1 MINKIFIDIFY
12 FFIMIYIMINL
23 IFLIGGLFS
32 SSNDSTGLRFL
43 REYDPEY
50 LSYHHLSVGLNGY
63 GYLRS
68 DAYNSVSSYGDFD
81 YYRRIYSTSKD
92 FYFRI
97 QPYQSLSLYESG
109 FSSSSRG
116 NLAGAFQWYPFSL
129 PLFTQIEGKLYGD
142 YSKRPENDIRKDGV
156 AEIKAGLGF
165 GRIVPL
171 SDAYKTLRIEEEL
184 NDLGELPGRFD
195 RRELEMI
202 SNQIMR
208 KNKYLDERN
217 FWRDLD
223 SILTETENFK
233 HDRLN
238 AVSAIRIN
246 RILGTNA
253 KVRLSSVSYLYGF
266 DRGYEMG
273 FYLGYLYR
281 YSKYTSG
288 LSGED
293 LTNKEKG
300 LYTGVRYDFAHP
312 ISVKLHLCGH
322 SSCEAY
328 LSDSVGLKE
337 VNLSIGLSYEVFNS
351 FFSDFNIEYLNSE
364 RRYPSWGRDEEY
376 FGFDWRNI
384 YYIDYKLSI
393 SFNGSF
399 SYFLGRGDDIADSFR
414 GSLSTSIDYN
424 FF

>member
-1 MINKIFIDIFY
+1 MII
-12 FFIMIYIMINL
+12 L

-32 SSNDSTGLRFL
+32 SSNDSTGLKFL
-43 REYDPEY
+43 RGYDPKY

-68 DAYNSVSSYGDFD
+68 DSYNLVNSYGDFD

-97 QPYQSLSLYESG
+97 QPYQNLSFYEG
-109 FSSSSRG
+109 DFSSSSRG
-116 NLAGAFQWYPFSL
+116 NLGGTFQWYPFPL
-129 PLFTQIEGKLYGD
+129 PLFTQIDGKLHGD

-156 AEIKAGLGF
+156 AEIKLGLGF
-165 GRIVPL
+165 GRIIPL

-184 NDLGELPGRFD
+184 IDLGELPGRFD
-195 RRELEMI
+195 RRELEKI
-202 SNQIMR
+202 SNQIIR
-208 KNKYLDERN
+208 KNKYLDERH

-223 SILTETENFK
+223 SIITETESFK
-233 HDRLN
+233 HGRLN

-273 FYLGYLYR
+273 LYLGYLYR

-288 LSGED
+288 ISGEYYS
-293 LTNKEKG
+293 NKEKG
-300 LYTGVRYDFAHP
+300 LYAGVRYDVAHP
-312 ISVKLHLCGH
+312 LSVKLHLCGH

-337 VNLSIGLSYEVFNS
+337 VNLSIGLNYEVFS
-351 FFSDFNIEYLNSE
+351 RFFSNFSIEYLNSE
-364 RRYPSWGRDEEY
+364 RRYSSWGRDEEY
-376 FGFDWRNI
+376 FSFDWRNI

-393 SFNGSF
+393 SFNSSF
-399 SYFLGRGDDIADSFR
+399 YYFFGREDDITDSFR
-414 GSLSTSIDYN
+414 GLLSTSIDYH